1 MPILGSSENIKKYAL
16 IIGNDSYSQEENQLT
31 DSIKNARKLDYI
43 LDRIN
48 FTIMRREDVSDENE
62 IIKQVI
68 VFTRTFKN
76 GDIVLFYYSG
86 HANQCNGNN
95 YLIPTNDTT
104 INSEQDIEVFG
115 ANVQRILD
123 RLTENKPSSVF
134 VFILDCCRQLTT
146 TSK

>member
-16 IIGNDSYSQEENQLT
+16 IIGNNDYRRKANRLT
-31 DSIKNARKLDYI
+31 DSLKNARELDYI
-43 LDRIN
+43 LERIN
-48 FTIMRREDVSDENE
+48 FTVMRHEDVSDENE
-62 IIKQVI
+62 IIEQVI

-134 VFILDCCRQLTT
+134 VFILDCCRPLAT

>member
-16 IIGNDSYSQEENQLT
+16 IIGNNDYRRKANRLT
-31 DSIKNARKLDYI
+31 DSLKNARELDYI

-48 FTIMRREDVSDENE
+48 FTVMRHEDVSDENE
-62 IIKQVI
+62 IIEQVI
-68 VFTRTFKN
+68 AFTRTFKN

-134 VFILDCCRQLTT
+134 VFILDCCRPFA
-146 TSK
+146 TSSK